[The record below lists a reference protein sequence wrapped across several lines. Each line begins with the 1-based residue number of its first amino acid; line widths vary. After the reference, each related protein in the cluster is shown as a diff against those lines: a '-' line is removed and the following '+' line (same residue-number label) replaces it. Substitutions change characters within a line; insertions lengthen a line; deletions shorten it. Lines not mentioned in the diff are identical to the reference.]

1 MTNKYILSSQ
11 SLFDKYGF
19 YDGDLFSDF
28 VHENYIVCWP
38 DTQEFAMD
46 KQVLKMAVERYLL
59 PSLPVPVRLHCF
71 VTQHN
76 SVRVH
81 PDDYDEL
88 ATQPETVVEITEQQ
102 LRDICEEVKHL
113 YLRDTQT

>member
-11 SLFDKYGF
+11 SLLNKYGF
-19 YDGDLFSDF
+19 CDGDLFSDF
-28 VHENYIVCWP
+28 VHENYIVHWT
-38 DTQEFAMD
+38 TQDFAMD

-59 PSLPVPVRLHCF
+59 PSLLVPVRLQCF

-76 SVRVH
+76 NVRVH

-88 ATQPETVVEITEQQ
+88 ATQSETVVEITEQQ
-102 LRDICEEVKHL
+102 LRELCEEIKHE
-113 YLRDTQT
+113 YMKEQ